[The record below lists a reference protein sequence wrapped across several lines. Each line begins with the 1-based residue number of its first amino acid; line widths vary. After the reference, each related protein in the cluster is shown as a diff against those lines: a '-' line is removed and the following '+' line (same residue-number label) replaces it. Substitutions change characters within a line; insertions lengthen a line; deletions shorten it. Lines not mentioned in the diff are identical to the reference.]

1 LSKLD
6 FLEDEEDPKP
16 REKPQVPPLRYASVG
31 MTILLRDQLLFR
43 SILSG
48 LYRIVIPTGAKR
60 SGATV
65 WFVKISGMDWLW
77 KRRGR
82 VRLENAKRFPLFPNA
97 AAAGILS

>member
-1 LSKLD
+1 MLKTKNLGASKNAKNQIKSQ
-6 FLEDEEDPKP
+6 P
-16 REKPQVPPLRYASVG
+16 
-31 MTILLRDQLLFR
+31 
-43 SILSG
+43 
-48 LYRIVIPTGAKR
+48 PTGAKR

-65 WFVKISGMDWLW
+65 WFVKIEGMDWLW